1 MAEENEVRKTTG
13 QPKSNSQS
21 IEDDSARKEKHGKQA
36 ADERVLA
43 EELLRLVRAL

>member
-13 QPKSNSQS
+13 QPKPNSQS
-21 IEDDSARKEKHGKQA
+21 TKDDSARKEKLGKEA
-36 ADERVLA
+36 VDERVLA